1 MWNRTRHL
9 FLDKQTTKALTFKVI
24 AQWSNVRYLGCCKGN
39 TWTFRSLDEV
49 GGECLKEC
57 EHCVLL
63 SSYKTPSYEIKNDYL
78 KKSVSRFVINVRG
91 SMRIFISLSVS

>member
-1 MWNRTRHL
+1 MWTGALMWNRTRHL

-39 TWTFRSLDEV
+39 TWTFKSLDEV

-63 SSYKTPSYEIKNDYL
+63 SSYKTPSYEIKM
-78 KKSVSRFVINVRG
+78 I
-91 SMRIFISLSVS
+91 I